1 MSGAFL
7 LAGIHRASAAREASL
22 GRLVRLGRARSAP
35 CQIPA
40 GRRRGSTAHAG
51 GPHAGAAPGHGPEC
65 TLNSGACMNSHGTSC
80 TGSASSHGTG
90 SSQAGADAGQ
100 CPHCALGCDSCLL
113 SLGGPC
119 TGAASQHGVRSS
131 LGGLT
136 LAQRLHRLSGREA
149 GSARQAGSPSDS
161 ASAMELA
168 CSNGHLARPA
178 SQGRLLPPPVWDSFS
193 ETWETQ
199 WGRSPPRVHR
209 PPHRTGQDR
218 GSHVTSMSCADP
230 HDTC

>member
-1 MSGAFL
+1 MQPLGCRLISGVL
-7 LAGIHRASAAREASL
+7 LAAGIHRASAAREAPL

-51 GPHAGAAPGHGPEC
+51 GPHAGAPAGHGPQC
-65 TLNSGACMNSHGTSC
+65 TLYSEECLISHGSPC
-80 TGSASSHGTG
+80 AGSASQHGAG

-100 CPHCALGCDSCLL
+100 CLRCAPGCDSCLS
-113 SLGGPC
+113 SLGRPC
-119 TGAASQHGVRSS
+119 AGAVSQHGVRSS
-131 LGGLT
+131 LGGWT
-136 LAQRLHRLSGREA
+136 LAQKLHRLSGHEA
-149 GSARQAGSPSDS
+149 GPARQAGSPADS
-161 ASAMELA
+161 ASALELA
-168 CSNGHLARPA
+168 CSNGPLARPA

-209 PPHRTGQDR
+209 PLHGRGDR
-218 GSHVTSMSCADP
+218 M
-230 HDTC
+230 

>member
-1 MSGAFL
+1 MWSHSGVL
-7 LAGIHRASAAREASL
+7 LAAGMHRASAAREAPL

-40 GRRRGSTAHAG
+40 GRRRGSTTHAG
-51 GPHAGAAPGHGPEC
+51 GPHAGAPAGHGPQC
-65 TLNSGACMNSHGTSC
+65 TLDSGACVNSHGTPC
-80 TGSASSHGTG
+80 AGSAFPNGTG

-100 CPHCALGCDSCLL
+100 CLCCAPGCDSCL
-113 SLGGPC
+113 SSPGSPC
-119 TGAASQHGVRSS
+119 AGIPSQHGMRSS

-136 LAQRLHRLSGREA
+136 LAQRLHRLSGRVA
-149 GSARQAGSPSDS
+149 GPTRQAGSPADS
-161 ASAMELA
+161 ASALESA

-178 SQGRLLPPPVWDSFS
+178 SQGRLLAPPVWDSFS

-209 PPHRTGQDR
+209 SLHGR
-218 GSHVTSMSCADP
+218 GNRM
-230 HDTC
+230 